1 MFRVLIES
9 GSRHLTFDRGSLVS
23 VVTHTALIT
32 LAVLS
37 GGQVDERFDVNEQS
51 TERVRF
57 LVPLDR
63 FKAPPPQEHSIA
75 WVDPGARSGNE
86 GLEDRP
92 VENDAPIAT
101 TVPSK
106 GSESGSPE
114 REAEPV
120 IELPAI
126 YDSVATVLEVDSA
139 VRRFP
144 DSAAPVYP
152 AELLAQHIEGGAYVQ
167 FVVDTTGRPD
177 TSSFRVINTTHA
189 GFAQAVRAALPG
201 MRFSPAIMHSRKVR
215 QLVEQPFMFKI
226 VEGNTAA
233 TMNPFRIDPSNTT
246 SSNTLPRP
254 PQRP

>member
-23 VVTHTALIT
+23 VVTHTILIS
-32 LAVLS
+32 LAVAS
-37 GGQVDERFDVNEQS
+37 GGQVDERFVDDELSN
-51 TERVRF
+51 ERVQF
-57 LVPLDR
+57 LVPMDR
-63 FKAPPPQEHSIA
+63 FRAPPPQEHSIS
-75 WVDPGARSGNE
+75 WVDPGSRSGNE
-86 GLEDRP
+86 GIEDRP
-92 VENDAPIAT
+92 VEKDAPVAT
-101 TVPSK
+101 TVMSRGTETGP
-106 GSESGSPE
+106 PE
-114 REAEPV
+114 REAEPA
-120 IELPAI
+120 IELPAV

-177 TSSFRVINTTHA
+177 TSSFRVINATHA
-189 GFAQAVRAALPG
+189 GFAAAVRAALPG

-226 VEGNTAA
+226 VEENTAA
-233 TMNPFRIDPSNTT
+233 TMNPFRIDPS
-246 SSNTLPRP
+246 S
-254 PQRP
+254 